1 MDTLLDYEGL
11 VYSIINKYK
20 KRFDI
25 DDLYQV
31 AMIGLIDAYKHYDH
45 KKESKFSSFAYY
57 YILGEVNKYIR
68 NSSSLKV
75 SDKII
80 KLKTR
85 ILKAKEV
92 MLQKLGREPTN
103 LEISL
108 FLDVDIAL
116 VDQAILATNEVESID
131 DDCHNIGSL
140 DDTSPEI
147 LDLKEE
153 IQKLSP
159 EEKKIIYARYY
170 QELTQTETSHV
181 LGISQVQVSRSENK
195 ILQKLRTNL

>member
-85 ILKAKEV
+85 ILKAKEL

-116 VDQAILATNEVESID
+116 IDQAILATNEVESID

-159 EEKKIIYARYY
+159 EERKIIYARYY

>member
-25 DDLYQV
+25 DDLYQA

-116 VDQAILATNEVESID
+116 IDQAILATNEVESID